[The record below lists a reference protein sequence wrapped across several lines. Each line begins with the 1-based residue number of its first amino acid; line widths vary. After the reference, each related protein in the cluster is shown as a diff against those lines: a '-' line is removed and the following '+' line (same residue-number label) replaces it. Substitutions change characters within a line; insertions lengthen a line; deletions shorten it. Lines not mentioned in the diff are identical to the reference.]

1 MSNQHKRKMKGN
13 PRLFLLLLV
22 RKWAHEITDHVLRCV
37 NTAYQQISK
46 AVQWIVIFFYPVY
59 VILVEIRG
67 LLILLSV
74 ELFSAIFLLS
84 KTGDWQTV
92 YPYFCNN
99 WMPLCLSRV
108 ELTRDTHV
116 YFIFEHLRFIMLSL
130 YIYYEPKKFPK
141 ALLTFVAIQVI
152 DLFDY
157 LIGYSQTWVYIG
169 TCPISWNILKV
180 VIFMVA
186 IFNEVSRIIERKLN
200 IDS

>member
-1 MSNQHKRKMKGN
+1 MNNQHKRKMREN
-13 PRLFLLLLV
+13 LIPLLLLRV
-22 RKWAHEITDHVLRCV
+22 RKWAHKITDHVLLF
-37 NTAYQQISK
+37 THAASQQISK

-84 KTGDWQTV
+84 KTGDWQAT

-116 YFIFEHLRFIMLSL
+116 YFIFEHLRFILLSL

-141 ALLTFVAIQVI
+141 ALLTFVAIQVV

-186 IFNEVSRIIERKLN
+186 IFNEVSRILDKKLN